1 MADGEMMIGVGSWT
15 DLSTDARAVLVFRP
29 VLRRH
34 ADSLLR
40 SQSFGSPV
48 TRTMWKAVYFIKD
61 EGGNRMTR
69 ETILYIS
76 DHAASSDSIIVELE
90 ATGYEVVS
98 TDSSTQGIALLYIMH
113 SVAAVVLHQGA
124 EDRTCFKLAKSLRAV
139 RPGVPII
146 LLSRFPIDCLPPWV
160 DAWLVTEQ
168 PLEKVASTVH
178 SLLTGERFEVHSA
191 HC

>member
-40 SQSFGSPV
+40 SQSFGSRV
-48 TRTMWKAVYFIKD
+48 TRTMWKAACFIKD
-61 EGGNRMTR
+61 ESGNRMTR

-76 DHAASSDSIIVELE
+76 EHAASSDSVIVELE
-90 ATGYEVVS
+90 AQGYEVVS
-98 TDSSTQGIALLYIMH
+98 TDSSTQGVALLYIMH
-113 SVAAVVLHQGA
+113 SVTAVALHCLA
-124 EDRTCFKLAKSLRAV
+124 EDRTCFNLAQSLRAI

-146 LLSRFPIDCLPPWV
+146 LLSPLPIDCLPSWV
-160 DAWLVTEQ
+160 DACVVTEQ

-178 SLLTGERFEVHSA
+178 SLLSGEHFEVHSA
-191 HC
+191 QC

>member
-29 VLRRH
+29 VLP
-34 ADSLLR
+34 

-48 TRTMWKAVYFIKD
+48 TRTMWKAACFIKD

-98 TDSSTQGIALLYIMH
+98 TDSSTHGIALLYIMH
-113 SVAAVVLHQGA
+113 SVAAVVLHHWA
-124 EDRTCFKLAKSLRAV
+124 EDRTCFKLAQSLRAI

-146 LLSRFPIDCLPPWV
+146 LVSRDPIDCLPPGV
-160 DAWLVTEQ
+160 DACVVTEQ

-191 HC
+191 QC

>member
-48 TRTMWKAVYFIKD
+48 TRTMWKAACFIKD

-76 DHAASSDSIIVELE
+76 DHAASSDSVIVELE

-98 TDSSTQGIALLYIMH
+98 TDSSTHGIALLYIMH
-113 SVAAVVLHQGA
+113 SVAAVVLHHWT
-124 EDRTCFKLAKSLRAV
+124 EDRTCFKLAQSVRAI

-146 LLSRFPIDCLPPWV
+146 LLSRDPIDCLPPGV
-160 DAWLVTEQ
+160 DACVVTEQ
-168 PLEKVASTVH
+168 PPEKVASTVH

-191 HC
+191 QC